1 MRRAKAFVACPR
13 FETSRLS
20 GTMKAGSMSS
30 KTIRVGG
37 EDTCYLAL
45 AGRQLFSVIFIIAS
59 AGHFT
64 AGAIELAAQQGVPM
78 AGLLV
83 PMSGLIALAGGL
95 SLLFGYRARLGAR
108 LLVLFLVPVT
118 LTMHNF
124 WAMSDPMMFQTQ
136 LLLFVRNVVLLGGAL
151 LIAHVGSGSL
161 SLDALMAAPVVE
173 LDCPA
178 E

>member
-1 MRRAKAFVACPR
+1 MSGK
-13 FETSRLS
+13 TS
-20 GTMKAGSMSS
+20 GTD
-30 KTIRVGG
+30 R

-64 AGAIELAAQQGVPM
+64 AGTVALAAQQGVPA

-83 PMSGLIALAGGL
+83 PVSGLIALAGGL
-95 SLLFGYRARLGAR
+95 SLLFGYRARLGAW

-124 WAMSDPMMFQTQ
+124 WAMSDPIMFQTQ
-136 LLLFVRNVVLLGGAL
+136 LALFMRNVALLGGAL
-151 LIAHVGSGSL
+151 LIARVGSGSL

-173 LDCPA
+173 LNCTA
-178 E
+178 EGAGARTHAH